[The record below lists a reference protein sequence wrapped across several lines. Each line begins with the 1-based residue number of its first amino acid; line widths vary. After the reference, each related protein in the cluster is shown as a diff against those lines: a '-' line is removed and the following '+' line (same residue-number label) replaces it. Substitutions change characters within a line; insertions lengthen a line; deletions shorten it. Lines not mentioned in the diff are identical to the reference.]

1 METIYDLAEQYA
13 DRLIESADFKKL
25 VELKTYI
32 KTNLRNTIVAFKTAE
47 AKYLEVKEYGKY
59 HPDLKK
65 YQTEF
70 INLKTKLYKNP
81 YVMEYKELERK
92 LQSKLD
98 SDLNDLKKSVSNKFK
113 LSFF

>member
-1 METIYDLAEQYA
+1 MENIYNLAEEYA
-13 DRLIESADFKKL
+13 TQFIESSDFKRL
-25 VELKTYI
+25 LELRDSI

-70 INLKTKLYKNP
+70 MQLKSKLYKNP
-81 YVMEYKELERK
+81 FVVEYKELERK
-92 LQSKLD
+92 KIYSQ
-98 SDLNDLKKSVSNKFK
+98 
-113 LSFF
+113 